1 MSKRRDNHDTIYNSS
16 TRETDCRTLN
26 RYISTHSICV
36 EHTTSELIKTSK
48 CINSVWRHPRHIL
61 SITVIICAGRKR
73 LGSILYTWQIKSIVN
88 SSFVYFQFNK
98 LFFSVWKYT
107 IYILNRLDPQLV
119 NLRTLKKKT
128 PNFLSAYDRYEISIG
143 TLRNETKRN
152 IFVYFS
158 NIE

>member
-119 NLRTLKKKT
+119 NLRTLKKN